1 MFCWGSKGQYEKNQ
15 KSKRKSNEHYLY
27 FCFHLFNSCNSR
39 KPTRRR
45 VRNLRMGL
53 YWSISDQ
60 KHLQGVGLSTHKQGE
75 QTKSMHSKEA
85 FDWRHLLDPHT
96 EARARLM
103 GLRIPLFIPFIAGGN
118 PPAGARTKNLRTGHT
133 YLRILQPPKWLVR
146 YYLALSDI
154 RTDTLRHL
162 RLKTIAWPSKIRNA
176 HIKKSLAVRE

>member
-1 MFCWGSKGQYEKNQ
+1 MHFY
-15 KSKRKSNEHYLY
+15 
-27 FCFHLFNSCNSR
+27 FHLCNSCNSR

-45 VRNLRMGL
+45 VRNLRMGHC
-53 YWSISDQ
+53 WSISGQ

-133 YLRILQPPKWLVR
+133 YLGILQPPKWLVR
-146 YYLALSDI
+146 DRMALSDT
-154 RTDTLRHL
+154 RTDTLWHL
-162 RLKTIAWPSKIRNA
+162 RLKAIAWPSKIRNA
-176 HIKKSLAVRE
+176 HLKNHLQYVSRMPHPVFLTKNDQCVPL